1 MLRSPVSP
9 RTASLDGAD
18 VPASARVAANLQR
31 LWHVVRRKGSARVV
45 LCAESGTHRAEDD
58 GDVDTAALIVANI
71 VLQPWRLTIG
81 QTDRVRV
88 TRLPALSPAECPD
101 LGEQSE

>member
-1 MLRSPVSP
+1 MEPMSQLQPE
-9 RTASLDGAD
+9 SLLTSGGCGTSFGAR
-18 VPASARVAANLQR
+18 AR
-31 LWHVVRRKGSARVV
+31 RVV